1 MAENIETKVL
11 SVDVG
16 GAITNIKEYK
26 KHIEE
31 LKGTLLGLEKGTEEY
46 NKVQV
51 QLREEQDKLKEALK
65 DAGGLK
71 EYKEYIE
78 NLKGDLL
85 NVTKGTDEWIK
96 KSTELTEAQNVLND
110 LLKDSGGLKEYKQYV
125 DNLKG
130 SLLNLDK
137 TSEEYKQKSIELTE
151 AQEHLNEV
159 MAIGKNNG
167 EFLEGSYNYLSKQM
181 SDLKKEW
188 KATGDEAERA
198 RLGEQ
203 INSINNQLK
212 DMDASVGVFSRN
224 VGNYSQAYEEAFK
237 TVIGSLDDVDG
248 LLGEVAGNVNSL
260 FPLIKQTTAAA
271 TAGLKGIK
279 KAIATTGIGLLIVA
293 VGELAAHFD
302 DVRRAVGVTDDKF
315 QEFKSTVTGVLK
327 TIVAGVAGVGNSIL
341 QFLITPIKT
350 FVEVVKGAGTLIK
363 DVFTGKFKKIKEDAV
378 SAGNAVTNAL
388 NNGIQFKANF
398 NKGKEFADNL
408 IQNIQDEV
416 KAKQK
421 SDSGK
426 VEVDINPILN
436 RLEEFGLGDI
446 DMLKLQADRRKEALT
461 KQYQEEKALLE
472 KNHIDTSTLTAE
484 YTQNMLKA
492 DDEYNAAVLQKMQD
506 ADAEQINQLLA
517 TSLEEEEI
525 LQGLFDDETMM
536 QEARNIIAAALDEKR
551 KEQEKKDLEE
561 RKKNIESFVSS
572 TSDIIGMVADAWE
585 SSIKS
590 QVESGKISEEEGKK
604 QFERVKALETAVAI
618 INTLAAGIEA
628 FKGITK
634 ASGGWALAAAIAQ
647 MVATVGVGMAQV
659 AKIQSTQ
666 LGTKSTQVTSVTTPN
681 LGSIV
686 NEYQPQ
692 YVSNITNNT
701 ELDNLANAL
710 QKNPIKAYVVE
721 SDITNA
727 QGLTRQREDE
737 TSW

>member
-31 LKGTLLGLEKGTEEY
+31 LKGTLLGLEKGTEQY

-85 NVTKGTDEWIK
+85 NVSKGTDEWIK
-96 KSTELTEAQNVLND
+96 KSTELTEAQNTLND
-110 LLKDSGGLKEYKQYV
+110 ILKDSGGLKEYKQYV

-188 KATGDEAERA
+188 KATGDVAERA

-224 VGNYSQAYEEAFK
+224 VGNYSAAYEEAFK

-302 DVRRAVGVTDDKF
+302 DVRRAVGITDDKF
-315 QEFKSTVTGVLK
+315 QELKSTVTGVLK
-327 TIVAGVAGVGNSIL
+327 TIVAGAVGVGNSVF
-341 QFLITPIKT
+341 QFLITPFKT
-350 FVEVVKGAGTLIK
+350 FIEVVEGAGTLLK
-363 DVFTGKFKKIKEDAV
+363 DIFTGRFKKIKEDAV
-378 SAGNAVTNAL
+378 DAVNAVKTAL
-388 NNGIQFKANF
+388 NNGIEFKANF

-408 IQNIQDEV
+408 IQDIQENLN
-416 KAKQK
+416 K
-421 SDSGK
+421 SDK
-426 VEVDINPILN
+426 NPVTVTVQLKLKEVDTSNLN
-436 RLEEFGLGDI
+436 SNGEDVN
-446 DMLKLQADRRKEALT
+446 LKLRQKEEEQALKDQERINKEYLDIEKDLYSELNANID
-461 KQYQEEKALLE
+461 QYNKDYFKKFTEQQEE
-472 KNHIDTSTLTAE
+472 
-484 YTQNMLKA
+484 
-492 DDEYNAAVLQKMQD
+492 
-506 ADAEQINQLLA
+506 
-517 TSLEEEEI
+517 
-525 LQGLFDDETMM
+525 
-536 QEARNIIAAALDEKR
+536 EARV
-551 KEQEKKDLEE
+551 LEE
-561 RKKNIESFVSS
+561 RKNNIKSFVSS

-590 QVESGKISEEEGKK
+590 QAEAGKISEEEGKK
-604 QFERVKALETAVAI
+604 QFEQVKALETAVAI

-628 FKGITK
+628 FKGTIGKT
-634 ASGGWALAAAIAQ
+634 GWGLAAAIAQ
-647 MVATVGVGMAQV
+647 MVATIGVGMAQV

-666 LGTKSTQVTSVTTPN
+666 LGTKATQVTSVTTPN

-692 YVSNITNNT
+692 YVSNITNTT

-710 QKNPIKAYVVE
+710 QKNPIKAFVVE
-721 SDITNA
+721 SDISNA

>member
-26 KHIEE
+26 QHIDS
-31 LKGTLLGLEKGTEEY
+31 LKGTLLGLEKGTEQY
-46 NKVQV
+46 NAV
-51 QLREEQDKLKEALK
+51 A
-65 DAGGLK
+65 
-71 EYKEYIE
+71 
-78 NLKGDLL
+78 
-85 NVTKGTDEWIK
+85 
-96 KSTELTEAQNVLND
+96 TELV
-110 LLKDSGGLKEYKQYV
+110 KEQ
-125 DNLKG
+125 
-130 SLLNLDK
+130 
-137 TSEEYKQKSIELTE
+137 QKLTE
-151 AQEHLNEV
+151 V
-159 MAIGKNNG
+159 MDVAKGKG
-167 EFLEGSYNYLSKQM
+167 EAVEGSYDNLSKTM
-181 SDLKKEW
+181 SELKKQF

-198 RLGEQ
+198 NLALK
-203 INSINNQLK
+203 INDINDQLK
-212 DMDASVGVFSRN
+212 EMDASVGVFSRN

-237 TVIGSLDDVDG
+237 TVIGSLDNVDG

-271 TAGLKGIK
+271 TAGLNGIK

-327 TIVAGVAGVGNSIL
+327 TIVAGFVGVGNSIL

-350 FVEVVKGAGTLIK
+350 FIEVVKGAGTLIK
-363 DVFTGKFKKIKEDAV
+363 DVFTGNFKKIKEDAV

-398 NKGKEFADNL
+398 NKGKEFADSL
-408 IQNIQDEV
+408 IQDIQDNLN
-416 KAKQK
+416 K
-421 SDSGK
+421 SDK
-426 VEVDINPILN
+426 NPVTVNVQQKLKEVDTSNLN
-436 RLEEFGLGDI
+436 SDEEDVN
-446 DMLKLQADRRKEALT
+446 LKLR
-461 KQYQEEKALLE
+461 QEEEKQALKDQE
-472 KNHIDTSTLTAE
+472 KINKEYIDIEKELYSELNANLD
-484 YTQNMLKA
+484 Q
-492 DDEYNAAVLQKMQD
+492 YNKD
-506 ADAEQINQLLA
+506 YIKKFTEQQ
-517 TSLEEEEI
+517 EEE
-525 LQGLFDDETMM
+525 
-536 QEARNIIAAALDEKR
+536 ARV
-551 KEQEKKDLEE
+551 LEE
-561 RKKNIESFVSS
+561 RRNNIKSFVSS

-590 QVESGKISEEEGKK
+590 QIETGKISEEEGKK
-604 QFERVKALETAVAI
+604 QFEQVKALETAVAI
-618 INTLAAGIEA
+618 INTIAAGIEA

-634 ASGGWALAAAIAQ
+634 ATGGWALAAAIAQ
-647 MVATVGVGMAQV
+647 MVATIGVGMAQV

-692 YVSNITNNT
+692 YVSNITNST

-721 SDITNA
+721 SDISNA
-727 QGLTRQREDE
+727 QGLTKQREDE

>member
-31 LKGTLLGLEKGTEEY
+31 LKGTLLGLQKGTDEY

-85 NVTKGTDEWIK
+85 NVSKGTDEWIK
-96 KSTELTEAQNVLND
+96 KSAELTEAQNTLND
-110 LLKDSGGLKEYKQYV
+110 ILRDSGGLKEYKQYV

-167 EFLEGSYNYLSKQM
+167 ELLEGSYNYLSKQM

-237 TVIGSLDDVDG
+237 AVIGGLDDVDG

-302 DVRRAVGVTDDKF
+302 DVRRAVGVTDEKF

-327 TIVAGVAGVGNSIL
+327 TIVAGVVGVGNSIL

-350 FVEVVKGAGTLIK
+350 FIEVVKGAGTLIK
-363 DVFTGKFKKIKEDAV
+363 DVFTGNFKKIKEDAV
-378 SAGNAVTNAL
+378 SAGNAVTDAL
-388 NNGIQFKANF
+388 NNGIKLKANF

-408 IQNIQDEV
+408 IQDIQDNLN
-416 KAKQK
+416 K
-421 SDSGK
+421 SDK
-426 VEVDINPILN
+426 NTVTVTVQ
-436 RLEEFGLGDI
+436 
-446 DMLKLQADRRKEALT
+446 LKLKAVDTSNLNSDEEDVNLKLR
-461 KQYQEEKALLE
+461 QEEEKQALKDQE
-472 KNHIDTSTLTAE
+472 KINKE
-484 YTQNMLKA
+484 YLDIEEDLYSELNANLDQ
-492 DDEYNAAVLQKMQD
+492 YNKD
-506 ADAEQINQLLA
+506 YFKKFTEQQ
-517 TSLEEEEI
+517 EEE
-525 LQGLFDDETMM
+525 
-536 QEARNIIAAALDEKR
+536 ARV
-551 KEQEKKDLEE
+551 LEE
-561 RKKNIESFVSS
+561 RKNNIKSFVSS

-590 QVESGKISEEEGKK
+590 QIETGKISEEEGKK
-604 QFERVKALETAVAI
+604 QFEQVKALETAVAI
-618 INTLAAGIEA
+618 INTLAAGVEA

-634 ASGGWALAAAIAQ
+634 ATSGWGLAAAIAQ
-647 MVATVGVGMAQV
+647 MVATVTVGMAQV

-721 SDITNA
+721 SDISNA

>member
-31 LKGTLLGLEKGTEEY
+31 LKGTLLGLQKGTDEY

-85 NVTKGTDEWIK
+85 NVSQGTDEWIK

-110 LLKDSGGLKEYKQYV
+110 ILRDSGGLKEYKQYV

-167 EFLEGSYNYLSKQM
+167 EFLEGSYDYLSKQM
-181 SDLKKEW
+181 SELKKEW
-188 KATGDEAERA
+188 KATGDAAERA

-237 TVIGSLDDVDG
+237 TVIGSLGDVDG

-260 FPLIKQTTAAA
+260 FPLIKETTAAA

-327 TIVAGVAGVGNSIL
+327 TIVAGTVGVGNSIL

-350 FVEVVKGAGTLIK
+350 FIEVVKGAGTLIK
-363 DVFTGKFKKIKEDAV
+363 DVFTGNFKKIKEDAV

-388 NNGIQFKANF
+388 NSGIEFKANF

-408 IQNIQDEV
+408 IQNIQDNLN
-416 KAKQK
+416 K
-421 SDSGK
+421 SDK
-426 VEVDINPILN
+426 NPVTVTVQPKLKEVDTSNLN
-436 RLEEFGLGDI
+436 SGEEDVN
-446 DMLKLQADRRKEALT
+446 LKLRQ
-461 KQYQEEKALLE
+461 
-472 KNHIDTSTLTAE
+472 
-484 YTQNMLKA
+484 
-492 DDEYNAAVLQKMQD
+492 
-506 ADAEQINQLLA
+506 
-517 TSLEEEEI
+517 EEEEQALKDQERI
-525 LQGLFDDETMM
+525 NKEYLDIEKDLYSELNSNLDQYNKDYFEKFKE
-536 QEARNIIAAALDEKR
+536 QQEEEARV
-551 KEQEKKDLEE
+551 LEE
-561 RKKNIESFVSS
+561 RRNNIKSFVSS

-618 INTLAAGIEA
+618 INTLAAGVEA

-647 MVATVGVGMAQV
+647 MVATIGVGMAQV

-721 SDITNA
+721 SDISNA

>member
-31 LKGTLLGLEKGTEEY
+31 LKGTLLGLQKGTDEY

-51 QLREEQDKLKEALK
+51 QLREEQDKLKEVLK

-85 NVTKGTDEWIK
+85 NVSKGTDEWIK

-110 LLKDSGGLKEYKQYV
+110 ILKDSGGLKEYKQYV

-167 EFLEGSYNYLSKQM
+167 ESLEGSYSYLSKQM

-188 KATGDEAERA
+188 KATGDVAERA

-302 DVRRAVGVTDDKF
+302 DVRRAVGITDDKF

-327 TIVAGVAGVGNSIL
+327 TIVAGFVGVGNSIL

-350 FVEVVKGAGTLIK
+350 FIEVVKGAGTLIK
-363 DVFTGKFKKIKEDAV
+363 DVFTGNFKKIKEDAV
-378 SAGNAVTNAL
+378 SAGKAVTNAL
-388 NNGIQFKANF
+388 NDGIKFKANF

-408 IQNIQDEV
+408 IQNIQDNLN
-416 KAKQK
+416 K
-421 SDSGK
+421 SDK
-426 VEVDINPILN
+426 NPVTVTVQPKLKEVDTSNLN
-436 RLEEFGLGDI
+436 SNEEDVN
-446 DMLKLQADRRKEALT
+446 LKLR
-461 KQYQEEKALLE
+461 
-472 KNHIDTSTLTAE
+472 
-484 YTQNMLKA
+484 
-492 DDEYNAAVLQKMQD
+492 QK
-506 ADAEQINQLLA
+506 
-517 TSLEEEEI
+517 EEEQALKDQERI
-525 LQGLFDDETMM
+525 NKEYLDIEKDFYSELNANIDQYNKDYFKKFKE
-536 QEARNIIAAALDEKR
+536 QKEEEARV
-551 KEQEKKDLEE
+551 LEE
-561 RKKNIESFVSS
+561 RRNNIKSFVSS

-590 QVESGKISEEEGKK
+590 QIETGKISEEEGKK
-604 QFERVKALETAVAI
+604 QFEQVKALETAVAI
-618 INTLAAGIEA
+618 INTLAAGVEA

-634 ASGGWALAAAIAQ
+634 ASGGWGLAAAIAQ
-647 MVATVGVGMAQV
+647 MAATIGVGMAQV

-681 LGSIV
+681 LGSII

-721 SDITNA
+721 SDISNA

>member
-26 KHIEE
+26 QHIDS
-31 LKGTLLGLEKGTEEY
+31 LKGTLLGLEKGTEQY
-46 NKVQV
+46 NAV
-51 QLREEQDKLKEALK
+51 A
-65 DAGGLK
+65 
-71 EYKEYIE
+71 
-78 NLKGDLL
+78 
-85 NVTKGTDEWIK
+85 
-96 KSTELTEAQNVLND
+96 TELV
-110 LLKDSGGLKEYKQYV
+110 KEQ
-125 DNLKG
+125 
-130 SLLNLDK
+130 
-137 TSEEYKQKSIELTE
+137 QKLTE
-151 AQEHLNEV
+151 V
-159 MAIGKNNG
+159 MDVAKGKG
-167 EFLEGSYNYLSKQM
+167 EAVEGSYDNLSKTM
-181 SDLKKEW
+181 SELKKQF

-198 RLGEQ
+198 NLALK
-203 INSINNQLK
+203 INDINDQLK
-212 DMDASVGVFSRN
+212 EMDASVGVFSRN

-237 TVIGSLDDVDG
+237 TVIGSLDNVDG

-271 TAGLKGIK
+271 TAGLNGIK

-302 DVRRAVGVTDDKF
+302 DVRRAVGVTDEKF
-315 QEFKSTVTGVLK
+315 QEFKSTVVGVLK
-327 TIVAGVAGVGNSIL
+327 TIVAGVVGVGNSIL

-350 FVEVVKGAGTLIK
+350 FIEVVKGAGTLIK
-363 DVFTGKFKKIKEDAV
+363 DVFTGNFKKIKEDAV
-378 SAGNAVTNAL
+378 SAGKAVTDAL
-388 NNGIQFKANF
+388 NSSIKFKANF

-408 IQNIQDEV
+408 IQNIQDNLN
-416 KAKQK
+416 K
-421 SDSGK
+421 SDK
-426 VEVDINPILN
+426 NPVTVTVQPKLKEVDTSNLN
-436 RLEEFGLGDI
+436 SDEEDVN
-446 DMLKLQADRRKEALT
+446 LKLR
-461 KQYQEEKALLE
+461 QEEEKQALKDQERINKEYLDIE
-472 KNHIDTSTLTAE
+472 KDLYSEL
-484 YTQNMLKA
+484 
-492 DDEYNAAVLQKMQD
+492 NANLDQFNKD
-506 ADAEQINQLLA
+506 YFKKFTEQQ
-517 TSLEEEEI
+517 EEE
-525 LQGLFDDETMM
+525 
-536 QEARNIIAAALDEKR
+536 ARV
-551 KEQEKKDLEE
+551 LEE
-561 RKKNIESFVSS
+561 RRNNIKSFVSS

-590 QVESGKISEEEGKK
+590 QIEAGKISEEEGKK

-618 INTLAAGIEA
+618 INTLAAGVEA

-647 MVATVGVGMAQV
+647 MVATIGVGMAQV

-692 YVSNITNNT
+692 YVSNITNTT

-710 QKNPIKAYVVE
+710 QKNPIKAFVVE

-727 QGLTRQREDE
+727 QGLTRQREEE

>member
-110 LLKDSGGLKEYKQYV
+110 ILKDSGGLKEYKQYV

-188 KATGDEAERA
+188 KATGDAAERA

-224 VGNYSQAYEEAFK
+224 VGNYSAAYEEAFK

-315 QEFKSTVTGVLK
+315 QEFKSTVTGVFK
-327 TIVAGVAGVGNSIL
+327 TIVAGAVGVGNSVF
-341 QFLITPIKT
+341 QFLITPFKT
-350 FVEVVKGAGTLIK
+350 FIEVVEGAGTLLK
-363 DVFTGKFKKIKEDAV
+363 DIFTGRFKKIKEDAV
-378 SAGNAVTNAL
+378 DAVNAVKTAL
-388 NNGIQFKANF
+388 NNGLDFKANF

-408 IQNIQDEV
+408 IQNIQDNLN
-416 KAKQK
+416 K
-421 SDSGK
+421 SDK
-426 VEVDINPILN
+426 NPVTVTVQPKLKEADVSNLN
-436 RLEEFGLGDI
+436 SNEEDVN
-446 DMLKLQADRRKEALT
+446 LKLRQKEEEQALKDQERINKEYLDIEKDLYSELNANLD
-461 KQYQEEKALLE
+461 QYNKDYFKKFTEQQEE
-472 KNHIDTSTLTAE
+472 
-484 YTQNMLKA
+484 
-492 DDEYNAAVLQKMQD
+492 
-506 ADAEQINQLLA
+506 
-517 TSLEEEEI
+517 
-525 LQGLFDDETMM
+525 
-536 QEARNIIAAALDEKR
+536 EARV
-551 KEQEKKDLEE
+551 LEE
-561 RKKNIESFVSS
+561 RKNNIQSFVSS

-618 INTLAAGIEA
+618 INTLAAGVEA

-634 ASGGWALAAAIAQ
+634 ATGGWGLAAAIAQ
-647 MVATVGVGMAQV
+647 MVAVIGTGMAQV
-659 AKIQSTQ
+659 AKIQSTT
-666 LGTKSTQVTSVTTPN
+666 LGTTSTQVTSVSTPN

-710 QKNPIKAYVVE
+710 QKNPIKAFVVE
-721 SDITNA
+721 SDISNA

>member
-31 LKGTLLGLEKGTEEY
+31 LKGTLLGLQKGTDEY

-51 QLREEQDKLKEALK
+51 RLREEQDKLKEALK

-85 NVTKGTDEWIK
+85 NISKGTDEWIK
-96 KSTELTEAQNVLND
+96 KSTELTEAQNTLND
-110 LLKDSGGLKEYKQYV
+110 FLRDSGGFKEYKQYV

-137 TSEEYKQKSIELTE
+137 TSEEYKQKSIELAE

-188 KATGDEAERA
+188 KATGDAAERA

-327 TIVAGVAGVGNSIL
+327 TIVAGVVGVGNSIL

-350 FVEVVKGAGTLIK
+350 FIEVVKGAGTLIK
-363 DVFTGKFKKIKEDAV
+363 DVFTGNFKKIKEDAV

-388 NNGIQFKANF
+388 NSGIKFKANF

-408 IQNIQDEV
+408 IQDIQDNLN
-416 KAKQK
+416 K
-421 SDSGK
+421 SDK
-426 VEVDINPILN
+426 NPVTVTVQPKLKEVDTSNLNSGEDIN
-436 RLEEFGLGDI
+436 
-446 DMLKLQADRRKEALT
+446 LKLR
-461 KQYQEEKALLE
+461 QEEEKQALKDQE
-472 KNHIDTSTLTAE
+472 KINKEYIDIEKDLYSELNSNLD
-484 YTQNMLKA
+484 Q
-492 DDEYNAAVLQKMQD
+492 YNKD
-506 ADAEQINQLLA
+506 YFEKFKEQQ
-517 TSLEEEEI
+517 EEE
-525 LQGLFDDETMM
+525 
-536 QEARNIIAAALDEKR
+536 ARV
-551 KEQEKKDLEE
+551 LEE
-561 RKKNIESFVSS
+561 RRNNIKSFVSS

-590 QVESGKISEEEGKK
+590 QIETGKISEEEGKK
-604 QFERVKALETAVAI
+604 QFEQVKALETAVAI
-618 INTLAAGIEA
+618 INTLAAGVEA

-647 MVATVGVGMAQV
+647 MVATIGVGMAQV

-681 LGSIV
+681 LGSII

>member
-85 NVTKGTDEWIK
+85 NVSKGTDEWLK
-96 KSTELTEAQNVLND
+96 KSTELTEAQNELNNI
-110 LLKDSGGLKEYKQYV
+110 LRDSGGLKEYKQYV

-167 EFLEGSYNYLSKQM
+167 ELLEGSYNYLSKQM

-237 TVIGSLDDVDG
+237 AVIGGLDDVDG

-302 DVRRAVGVTDDKF
+302 DVRRAVGVTDEKF

-327 TIVAGVAGVGNSIL
+327 TIVAGVVGVGNSIL

-350 FVEVVKGAGTLIK
+350 FIEVVKGAGTLIK
-363 DVFTGKFKKIKEDAV
+363 DVFTGNFKKIKEDAV
-378 SAGNAVTNAL
+378 IAGNAVTDAL
-388 NNGIQFKANF
+388 NNGIKLKANF

-408 IQNIQDEV
+408 IQNIQDNLN
-416 KAKQK
+416 K
-421 SDSGK
+421 SDK
-426 VEVDINPILN
+426 NPVTVTVQPKLKEVDTSNLN
-436 RLEEFGLGDI
+436 SNEEDVN
-446 DMLKLQADRRKEALT
+446 LKLR
-461 KQYQEEKALLE
+461 QEEEKQALKDQE
-472 KNHIDTSTLTAE
+472 KINKE
-484 YTQNMLKA
+484 YLDIEKDFYSELNANLDQ
-492 DDEYNAAVLQKMQD
+492 YNKD
-506 ADAEQINQLLA
+506 YFKKFTEQQ
-517 TSLEEEEI
+517 EEE
-525 LQGLFDDETMM
+525 
-536 QEARNIIAAALDEKR
+536 ARV
-551 KEQEKKDLEE
+551 LEE
-561 RKKNIESFVSS
+561 RKNNIKSFVSS

-590 QVESGKISEEEGKK
+590 QIETGKISEEEGKK
-604 QFERVKALETAVAI
+604 QFEQVKALETAVAI
-618 INTLAAGIEA
+618 INTLAAGVEA

-634 ASGGWALAAAIAQ
+634 ATSGWGLAAAIAQ
-647 MVATVGVGMAQV
+647 MVATVTVGMAQV

-666 LGTKSTQVTSVTTPN
+666 LGTKATQVTPVTTPN

-721 SDITNA
+721 SDISNA

>member
-31 LKGTLLGLEKGTEEY
+31 LKGTLLGLEKGTEQY

-85 NVTKGTDEWIK
+85 NVSKGTDEWIK
-96 KSTELTEAQNVLND
+96 KSTELTEAQNTLND
-110 LLKDSGGLKEYKQYV
+110 ILRDSGGLKEYKQYV

-188 KATGDEAERA
+188 KATGDAAERA

-224 VGNYSQAYEEAFK
+224 VGNYSAAYEEAFK

-302 DVRRAVGVTDDKF
+302 DVRRAVGVTDEKF
-315 QEFKSTVTGVLK
+315 QELKSTVTGVFK
-327 TIVAGVAGVGNSIL
+327 TIVAGAVGVGNSVF
-341 QFLITPIKT
+341 QFLITPFKT
-350 FVEVVKGAGTLIK
+350 FIEVVEGAGTLLK
-363 DVFTGKFKKIKEDAV
+363 DIFTGRFKKIKEDAV
-378 SAGNAVTNAL
+378 DAVNAVKTAL
-388 NNGIQFKANF
+388 NNGLDFKANF

-408 IQNIQDEV
+408 IQNIQDNLN
-416 KAKQK
+416 K
-421 SDSGK
+421 SDK
-426 VEVDINPILN
+426 NPVTVTVQPKLKEVDTSNLN
-436 RLEEFGLGDI
+436 SDEEDVN
-446 DMLKLQADRRKEALT
+446 LKLRQKEEEQALKDQERINKEYLDIEKDLYSELNANLD
-461 KQYQEEKALLE
+461 QYNKDYFKKFEEQQEE
-472 KNHIDTSTLTAE
+472 
-484 YTQNMLKA
+484 
-492 DDEYNAAVLQKMQD
+492 
-506 ADAEQINQLLA
+506 
-517 TSLEEEEI
+517 
-525 LQGLFDDETMM
+525 
-536 QEARNIIAAALDEKR
+536 EARV
-551 KEQEKKDLEE
+551 LEE
-561 RKKNIESFVSS
+561 RKNNIQSFVSS

-590 QVESGKISEEEGKK
+590 QIETGKISEEEGKK

-634 ASGGWALAAAIAQ
+634 ATSGWGMAAAIAQ

-721 SDITNA
+721 SDISNA

>member
-26 KHIEE
+26 QHIDS
-31 LKGTLLGLEKGTEEY
+31 LKGTLLGLEKGTEQY
-46 NKVQV
+46 NAV
-51 QLREEQDKLKEALK
+51 A
-65 DAGGLK
+65 
-71 EYKEYIE
+71 
-78 NLKGDLL
+78 
-85 NVTKGTDEWIK
+85 
-96 KSTELTEAQNVLND
+96 TELV
-110 LLKDSGGLKEYKQYV
+110 KEQ
-125 DNLKG
+125 
-130 SLLNLDK
+130 
-137 TSEEYKQKSIELTE
+137 QKLTE
-151 AQEHLNEV
+151 V
-159 MAIGKNNG
+159 MDVAKGKG
-167 EFLEGSYNYLSKQM
+167 EAVEGSYDNLSKTM
-181 SDLKKEW
+181 SELKKQF

-198 RLGEQ
+198 NLALK
-203 INSINNQLK
+203 INDINNQLK

-302 DVRRAVGVTDDKF
+302 DVRRAVGVTDEKF

-327 TIVAGVAGVGNSIL
+327 TIVAGVVGVGNSIL

-350 FVEVVKGAGTLIK
+350 FIEVVKGAGTLIK
-363 DVFTGKFKKIKEDAV
+363 DVFTGNFKKIKEDAV

-388 NNGIQFKANF
+388 NSGIQFKANF

-408 IQNIQDEV
+408 IQSIQDNLN
-416 KAKQK
+416 K
-421 SDSGK
+421 SDK
-426 VEVDINPILN
+426 NPVTVTVQPKLKEVDTSNLNSNDEDIN
-436 RLEEFGLGDI
+436 
-446 DMLKLQADRRKEALT
+446 LKLR
-461 KQYQEEKALLE
+461 QEEEKQALKDQE
-472 KNHIDTSTLTAE
+472 KINKE
-484 YTQNMLKA
+484 YLDIEKGLYSELNANLDQ
-492 DDEYNAAVLQKMQD
+492 YNKD
-506 ADAEQINQLLA
+506 YFKKFEEQQ
-517 TSLEEEEI
+517 EEE
-525 LQGLFDDETMM
+525 
-536 QEARNIIAAALDEKR
+536 ARV
-551 KEQEKKDLEE
+551 LEE
-561 RKKNIESFVSS
+561 RKNNIKSFVSS

-590 QVESGKISEEEGKK
+590 QIETGKISEEEGKK
-604 QFERVKALETAVAI
+604 QFEQVKALETAVAI
-618 INTLAAGIEA
+618 INTIAAGIEA

-647 MVATVGVGMAQV
+647 MVATIGVGMAQV

-666 LGTKSTQVTSVTTPN
+666 LGTKATQVTSVTTPN

-710 QKNPIKAYVVE
+710 QKNPIKAFVVE
-721 SDITNA
+721 SDISNA

>member
-31 LKGTLLGLEKGTEEY
+31 LKGTLLGLQKGTDEY

-85 NVTKGTDEWIK
+85 NVSKGTDEWIK
-96 KSTELTEAQNVLND
+96 KSTELTEAQNTLND
-110 LLKDSGGLKEYKQYV
+110 ILKDSGGLKEYKQYV

-224 VGNYSQAYEEAFK
+224 VGNYSAAYEEAFK

-315 QEFKSTVTGVLK
+315 QELKSTVTGVLK
-327 TIVAGVAGVGNSIL
+327 TIVAGAVGVGNSVF
-341 QFLITPIKT
+341 QFLITPFKT
-350 FVEVVKGAGTLIK
+350 FIEVVEGAGTLLK
-363 DVFTGKFKKIKEDAV
+363 DIFTGRFKKIKEDAV
-378 SAGNAVTNAL
+378 DAVNAVKTAL
-388 NNGIQFKANF
+388 NNGLDFKANF

-408 IQNIQDEV
+408 IQNIQDNV
-416 KAKQK
+416 NK
-421 SDSGK
+421 SDK
-426 VEVDINPILN
+426 NPVTVTVQPKLKEVDVSNLN
-436 RLEEFGLGDI
+436 SNDEDVN
-446 DMLKLQADRRKEALT
+446 LKLRQKEEEQALKDQERINKEYIDIEKDLYSELNANFD
-461 KQYQEEKALLE
+461 QYNKDYFKKFTEQQEE
-472 KNHIDTSTLTAE
+472 
-484 YTQNMLKA
+484 
-492 DDEYNAAVLQKMQD
+492 
-506 ADAEQINQLLA
+506 
-517 TSLEEEEI
+517 
-525 LQGLFDDETMM
+525 
-536 QEARNIIAAALDEKR
+536 EARV
-551 KEQEKKDLEE
+551 LEE
-561 RKKNIESFVSS
+561 RRNNIKSFVSS

-590 QVESGKISEEEGKK
+590 QIETGKISEEEGKK

-628 FKGITK
+628 FKGVTK

-666 LGTKSTQVTSVTTPN
+666 LGTKATQVTSVTTPN

-721 SDITNA
+721 SDISNA

>member
-31 LKGTLLGLEKGTEEY
+31 LKGTLLGLQKGTDEY

-51 QLREEQDKLKEALK
+51 RLREEQDKLKEALK

-85 NVTKGTDEWIK
+85 NISKGTDEWIK
-96 KSTELTEAQNVLND
+96 KSTELTEAQNTLND
-110 LLKDSGGLKEYKQYV
+110 FLRDSGGFKEYKQYV

-137 TSEEYKQKSIELTE
+137 TSEEYKQKSIELAE

-188 KATGDEAERA
+188 KATGDAAERA

-327 TIVAGVAGVGNSIL
+327 TIVAGVVGVGNSIL

-350 FVEVVKGAGTLIK
+350 FIEVVKGAGTLIK
-363 DVFTGKFKKIKEDAV
+363 DVFTGNFKKIKEDAV

-388 NNGIQFKANF
+388 NSGIKFKANF

-408 IQNIQDEV
+408 IQDIQDNLN
-416 KAKQK
+416 K
-421 SDSGK
+421 SDK
-426 VEVDINPILN
+426 NPVTVTVQPKLKEVDTSNLNSGEDIN
-436 RLEEFGLGDI
+436 
-446 DMLKLQADRRKEALT
+446 LKLR
-461 KQYQEEKALLE
+461 QEEEKQALKDQE
-472 KNHIDTSTLTAE
+472 KINKEYIDIEKDLYSELNSNLD
-484 YTQNMLKA
+484 Q
-492 DDEYNAAVLQKMQD
+492 YNKD
-506 ADAEQINQLLA
+506 YFEKFKEQQ
-517 TSLEEEEI
+517 EEE
-525 LQGLFDDETMM
+525 
-536 QEARNIIAAALDEKR
+536 ARV
-551 KEQEKKDLEE
+551 LEE
-561 RKKNIESFVSS
+561 RRNNIKSFVSS

-590 QVESGKISEEEGKK
+590 QIETGKISEEEGKK
-604 QFERVKALETAVAI
+604 QFEQVKALETAVAI
-618 INTLAAGIEA
+618 INTLAAGVEA

-647 MVATVGVGMAQV
+647 MVATIGVGMAQV

>member
-26 KHIEE
+26 QHIDS
-31 LKGTLLGLEKGTEEY
+31 LKGTLLGLEKGTEQY
-46 NKVQV
+46 NAV
-51 QLREEQDKLKEALK
+51 A
-65 DAGGLK
+65 
-71 EYKEYIE
+71 
-78 NLKGDLL
+78 
-85 NVTKGTDEWIK
+85 
-96 KSTELTEAQNVLND
+96 TELV
-110 LLKDSGGLKEYKQYV
+110 KEQ
-125 DNLKG
+125 
-130 SLLNLDK
+130 
-137 TSEEYKQKSIELTE
+137 QKLTE
-151 AQEHLNEV
+151 V
-159 MAIGKNNG
+159 MDVAKGKG
-167 EFLEGSYNYLSKQM
+167 EAVEGSYDNLSKTM
-181 SDLKKEW
+181 SELKKQF

-198 RLGEQ
+198 NLALK
-203 INSINNQLK
+203 INDINNQLK

-237 TVIGSLDDVDG
+237 TVIGSLDNVDG

-327 TIVAGVAGVGNSIL
+327 TIVAGVVGVGNSIL

-350 FVEVVKGAGTLIK
+350 FIEVVKGAGTLIK
-363 DVFTGKFKKIKEDAV
+363 DVFTGNFKKIKEDAV

-388 NNGIQFKANF
+388 NSGIKFKANF

-408 IQNIQDEV
+408 IQDIQENLN
-416 KAKQK
+416 K
-421 SDSGK
+421 SDK
-426 VEVDINPILN
+426 NPVTVTVQPKLKEVDTSNLNSGEDIN
-436 RLEEFGLGDI
+436 
-446 DMLKLQADRRKEALT
+446 LKLR
-461 KQYQEEKALLE
+461 QEEEKQALKDQE
-472 KNHIDTSTLTAE
+472 KLNKEYIDIEKDLYSELNSNLD
-484 YTQNMLKA
+484 Q
-492 DDEYNAAVLQKMQD
+492 YNKD
-506 ADAEQINQLLA
+506 YFEKFKEQQ
-517 TSLEEEEI
+517 EEE
-525 LQGLFDDETMM
+525 
-536 QEARNIIAAALDEKR
+536 ARV
-551 KEQEKKDLEE
+551 LEE
-561 RKKNIESFVSS
+561 RRNNIKSFVSS

-590 QVESGKISEEEGKK
+590 QIETGKISEEEGKK
-604 QFERVKALETAVAI
+604 QFEQVKALETAVAI
-618 INTLAAGIEA
+618 INTLAAGVEA

-647 MVATVGVGMAQV
+647 MVATIGVGMAQV

>member
-26 KHIEE
+26 QHIDS
-31 LKGTLLGLEKGTEEY
+31 LKGTLLGLEKGTEQY
-46 NKVQV
+46 NAV
-51 QLREEQDKLKEALK
+51 A
-65 DAGGLK
+65 
-71 EYKEYIE
+71 
-78 NLKGDLL
+78 
-85 NVTKGTDEWIK
+85 
-96 KSTELTEAQNVLND
+96 TELV
-110 LLKDSGGLKEYKQYV
+110 KEQ
-125 DNLKG
+125 
-130 SLLNLDK
+130 
-137 TSEEYKQKSIELTE
+137 QKLTE
-151 AQEHLNEV
+151 V
-159 MAIGKNNG
+159 MDVAKGKG
-167 EFLEGSYNYLSKQM
+167 EAVEGSYDNLSKTM
-181 SDLKKEW
+181 SELKKQF
-188 KATGDEAERA
+188 KATGDEAERTNLA
-198 RLGEQ
+198 LK
-203 INSINNQLK
+203 INDINNQLK

-350 FVEVVKGAGTLIK
+350 FIEVVKGAGTLIK
-363 DVFTGKFKKIKEDAV
+363 DVFTGNFKKIKEDAV
-378 SAGNAVTNAL
+378 SAGNAVNTAL
-388 NNGIQFKANF
+388 NSGIQFKANF

-492 DDEYNAAVLQKMQD
+492 DDEYNAAILQKMID
-506 ADAEQINQLLA
+506 ADTEQINQLLA

-536 QEARNIIAAALDEKR
+536 QEARNTIAAALDEKR

-561 RKKNIESFVSS
+561 RKKNIESFANS
-572 TSDIIGMVADAWE
+572 TSTVIGLVADAWE

-590 QVESGKISEEEGKK
+590 QVESGKISKEEGER
-604 QFERVKALETAVAI
+604 QFEFIKAMQTSVAI
-618 INTLAAGIEA
+618 INTISAGIKAYE
-628 FKGITK
+628 GIVSST
-634 ASGGWALAAAIAQ
+634 GGWGLAAAIAQ
-647 MVATVGVGMAQV
+647 MVAVIGTGMAQV
-659 AKIQSTQ
+659 AKIQSTT
-666 LGTKSTQVTSVTTPN
+666 LGTTSTQVTSVSTPN

-710 QKNPIKAYVVE
+710 QKNPIKAFVVE

>member
-26 KHIEE
+26 QHIEE
-31 LKGTLLGLEKGTEEY
+31 LKGTLLGLEKGTEQY
-46 NKVQV
+46 NAV
-51 QLREEQDKLKEALK
+51 A
-65 DAGGLK
+65 
-71 EYKEYIE
+71 
-78 NLKGDLL
+78 
-85 NVTKGTDEWIK
+85 
-96 KSTELTEAQNVLND
+96 TELV
-110 LLKDSGGLKEYKQYV
+110 KEQ
-125 DNLKG
+125 
-130 SLLNLDK
+130 
-137 TSEEYKQKSIELTE
+137 QK
-151 AQEHLNEV
+151 LNEV
-159 MAIGKNNG
+159 MDVAKGKG
-167 EFLEGSYNYLSKQM
+167 EAVEGSYDNLSKTM
-181 SDLKKEW
+181 SELKKQF

-198 RLGEQ
+198 NLALK
-203 INSINNQLK
+203 INDINDQLK

-237 TVIGSLDDVDG
+237 TVIGSLDNVDG

-271 TAGLKGIK
+271 TAGLNGIK

-302 DVRRAVGVTDDKF
+302 DVRRAVGVTDEKF

-327 TIVAGVAGVGNSIL
+327 TIVAGVVGVGNSIL
-341 QFLITPIKT
+341 QFLITPIKS
-350 FVEVVKGAGTLIK
+350 FIEVVKGAGTLIK
-363 DVFTGKFKKIKEDAV
+363 DVFTGNFKKIKEDAV
-378 SAGNAVTNAL
+378 SAGNAVTDAL
-388 NNGIQFKANF
+388 NNGIEFKANF

-506 ADAEQINQLLA
+506 ADTEQINQLLA

-536 QEARNIIAAALDEKR
+536 QEARNVIAAALDEKR

-561 RKKNIESFVSS
+561 RKKNIESFANS
-572 TSDIIGMVADAWE
+572 TSTVIGLVADAWE

-590 QVESGKISEEEGKK
+590 QVESGKISKEEGER
-604 QFERVKALETAVAI
+604 QFEFIKAMQTSVAI
-618 INTLAAGIEA
+618 INTISAGIKAYE
-628 FKGITK
+628 GIVSST
-634 ASGGWALAAAIAQ
+634 GGWGLAAAIAQ
-647 MVATVGVGMAQV
+647 MVAVIGTGMAQV
-659 AKIQSTQ
+659 AKIQSTT
-666 LGTKSTQVTSVTTPN
+666 LGTTSTQVTSVSTPN

-710 QKNPIKAYVVE
+710 QKNPIKAFVVE

-727 QGLTRQREDE
+727 QGLARQREDE

>member
-31 LKGTLLGLEKGTEEY
+31 LKGTLLGLERGTEQY
-46 NKVQV
+46 NAV
-51 QLREEQDKLKEALK
+51 A
-65 DAGGLK
+65 
-71 EYKEYIE
+71 
-78 NLKGDLL
+78 
-85 NVTKGTDEWIK
+85 
-96 KSTELTEAQNVLND
+96 TELV
-110 LLKDSGGLKEYKQYV
+110 KEQ
-125 DNLKG
+125 
-130 SLLNLDK
+130 
-137 TSEEYKQKSIELTE
+137 QKLTE
-151 AQEHLNEV
+151 V
-159 MAIGKNNG
+159 MDVAKGKG
-167 EFLEGSYNYLSKQM
+167 EAVEGSYDNLSKTM
-181 SDLKKEW
+181 SELKKQF

-198 RLGEQ
+198 NLALK
-203 INSINNQLK
+203 INDINNQLK

-237 TVIGSLDDVDG
+237 TVIGGLDNVDG

-302 DVRRAVGVTDDKF
+302 DVRRAVGVTDEKF

-327 TIVAGVAGVGNSIL
+327 TIVAGVVGVGNSIL

-350 FVEVVKGAGTLIK
+350 FIEVVKGAGTLIK
-363 DVFTGKFKKIKEDAV
+363 DVFTGNFKKIKEDAV
-378 SAGNAVTNAL
+378 SAGNAVTDAL
-388 NNGIQFKANF
+388 NSGIEFKANF

-416 KAKQK
+416 KTKQK
-421 SDSGK
+421 SNSGK

-484 YTQNMLKA
+484 YAQNMLKA

-506 ADAEQINQLLA
+506 ADTEQINQLLA

-561 RKKNIESFVSS
+561 RKKNIESFVNS
-572 TSDIIGMVADAWE
+572 TSTVIGLVADAWE

-590 QVESGKISEEEGKK
+590 QIETGKISEEEGKK
-604 QFERVKALETAVAI
+604 QFEQVKALETAVAI
-618 INTLAAGIEA
+618 INTLAAGVEA

-634 ASGGWALAAAIAQ
+634 ATGGWGLAAAIAQ
-647 MVATVGVGMAQV
+647 MVAVIGTGMAQV
-659 AKIQSTQ
+659 AKIQSTT
-666 LGTKSTQVTSVTTPN
+666 LGTTSTQVTSVSTPN

>member
-26 KHIEE
+26 QHIDS
-31 LKGTLLGLEKGTEEY
+31 LKGTLLGLEKGTEQY
-46 NKVQV
+46 NAV
-51 QLREEQDKLKEALK
+51 A
-65 DAGGLK
+65 
-71 EYKEYIE
+71 
-78 NLKGDLL
+78 
-85 NVTKGTDEWIK
+85 
-96 KSTELTEAQNVLND
+96 TELV
-110 LLKDSGGLKEYKQYV
+110 KEQ
-125 DNLKG
+125 
-130 SLLNLDK
+130 
-137 TSEEYKQKSIELTE
+137 QKLTE
-151 AQEHLNEV
+151 V
-159 MAIGKNNG
+159 MDVAKGKG
-167 EFLEGSYNYLSKQM
+167 EAVEGSYDNLSKTM
-181 SDLKKEW
+181 SELKKQF

-198 RLGEQ
+198 NLALK
-203 INSINNQLK
+203 INDINNQLK

-237 TVIGSLDDVDG
+237 TVIGSLDNVDG

-302 DVRRAVGVTDDKF
+302 DIRRAVGITDDKF

-327 TIVAGVAGVGNSIL
+327 TIVAGVVGVGNSIL

-350 FVEVVKGAGTLIK
+350 FIEVVKGAGTLIK
-363 DVFTGKFKKIKEDAV
+363 DVFTGNFKKIKEDAV
-378 SAGNAVTNAL
+378 SAGKAVTNAL
-388 NNGIQFKANF
+388 NNGLEFKANF

-408 IQNIQDEV
+408 IQNIQDNLN
-416 KAKQK
+416 K
-421 SDSGK
+421 SDK
-426 VEVDINPILN
+426 NPVTVTVQPKLKEVDTSNLN
-436 RLEEFGLGDI
+436 SNDEDVN
-446 DMLKLQADRRKEALT
+446 LKLRQKEEEQALKDQERINKEYLDIEKDFYSELNANID
-461 KQYQEEKALLE
+461 QYNKDYFKKFKEQQEE
-472 KNHIDTSTLTAE
+472 
-484 YTQNMLKA
+484 
-492 DDEYNAAVLQKMQD
+492 
-506 ADAEQINQLLA
+506 
-517 TSLEEEEI
+517 
-525 LQGLFDDETMM
+525 
-536 QEARNIIAAALDEKR
+536 EARV
-551 KEQEKKDLEE
+551 LEE
-561 RKKNIESFVSS
+561 RKNNIKSFVSS

-590 QVESGKISEEEGKK
+590 QIETGKISEEEGKK
-604 QFERVKALETAVAI
+604 QFEQVKALETAVAI
-618 INTLAAGIEA
+618 INTLAAGVEA

-647 MVATVGVGMAQV
+647 MVATIGVGMAQV

-666 LGTKSTQVTSVTTPN
+666 LGTKATQVTSVTTPN

-721 SDITNA
+721 SDISNA

>member
-31 LKGTLLGLEKGTEEY
+31 LKGTLLGLEKGTEQY

-85 NVTKGTDEWIK
+85 NVSKGTDEWLK
-96 KSTELTEAQNVLND
+96 KSAELTEAQNTLND
-110 LLKDSGGLKEYKQYV
+110 ILRDSGGLKEYKQYV

-167 EFLEGSYNYLSKQM
+167 ELLEGSYNYLSKQM

-237 TVIGSLDDVDG
+237 AVIGGLDNVDG

-260 FPLIKQTTAAA
+260 FPLIKQTTTAA

-302 DVRRAVGVTDDKF
+302 DVRRAVGVTDEKF

-327 TIVAGVAGVGNSIL
+327 TIVAGVVGVGNSIL

-350 FVEVVKGAGTLIK
+350 FIEVVKGAGTLIK
-363 DVFTGKFKKIKEDAV
+363 DVFTGNFKKIKEDAV
-378 SAGNAVTNAL
+378 SAGNAVTDAL
-388 NNGIQFKANF
+388 NNGIKLKANF

-408 IQNIQDEV
+408 IQNIQDNIN
-416 KAKQK
+416 K
-421 SDSGK
+421 SDK
-426 VEVDINPILN
+426 NPVTVTVQPKLKEVDTSNLNSGEEDIN
-436 RLEEFGLGDI
+436 
-446 DMLKLQADRRKEALT
+446 LKLR
-461 KQYQEEKALLE
+461 QEEEKQALKDQE
-472 KNHIDTSTLTAE
+472 KINKE
-484 YTQNMLKA
+484 YLDIEKDLYSELNANLDQ
-492 DDEYNAAVLQKMQD
+492 YNKD
-506 ADAEQINQLLA
+506 YFKKFTEQQ
-517 TSLEEEEI
+517 EEE
-525 LQGLFDDETMM
+525 
-536 QEARNIIAAALDEKR
+536 ARV
-551 KEQEKKDLEE
+551 LEE
-561 RKKNIESFVSS
+561 RKNNIKSFVSS

-590 QVESGKISEEEGKK
+590 QIETGKISEEEGKK
-604 QFERVKALETAVAI
+604 QFEQVKALETAVAI
-618 INTLAAGIEA
+618 INTLAAGVEA

-634 ASGGWALAAAIAQ
+634 ATSGWGLAAAIAQ
-647 MVATVGVGMAQV
+647 MVATVTVGMAQV

-666 LGTKSTQVTSVTTPN
+666 LGTKATQVTSVTTPN

-721 SDITNA
+721 SDISNA
-727 QGLTRQREDE
+727 QGLTRQRENE

>member
-26 KHIEE
+26 QHIDS
-31 LKGTLLGLEKGTEEY
+31 LKGTLLGLEKGTEQY
-46 NKVQV
+46 NAV
-51 QLREEQDKLKEALK
+51 A
-65 DAGGLK
+65 
-71 EYKEYIE
+71 
-78 NLKGDLL
+78 
-85 NVTKGTDEWIK
+85 
-96 KSTELTEAQNVLND
+96 TELV
-110 LLKDSGGLKEYKQYV
+110 KEQ
-125 DNLKG
+125 
-130 SLLNLDK
+130 
-137 TSEEYKQKSIELTE
+137 QKLTE
-151 AQEHLNEV
+151 V
-159 MAIGKNNG
+159 MDVAKGKG
-167 EFLEGSYNYLSKQM
+167 EAVEGSYDNLSKTM
-181 SDLKKEW
+181 SELKKQF

-198 RLGEQ
+198 NLALK
-203 INSINNQLK
+203 INDINNQLK

-237 TVIGSLDDVDG
+237 TVIGSLDNVDG

-327 TIVAGVAGVGNSIL
+327 TIVAGVVGVGNSIL

-350 FVEVVKGAGTLIK
+350 FIEVVKGAGTLIK
-363 DVFTGKFKKIKEDAV
+363 DVFTGNFKKIKEDAV

-388 NNGIQFKANF
+388 NSGIKFKANF

-408 IQNIQDEV
+408 IQDIQENLN
-416 KAKQK
+416 K
-421 SDSGK
+421 SDK
-426 VEVDINPILN
+426 NPVTVTVQPKLKEVDTSNLNSGEDIN
-436 RLEEFGLGDI
+436 
-446 DMLKLQADRRKEALT
+446 LKLR
-461 KQYQEEKALLE
+461 QEEEKQALKDQE
-472 KNHIDTSTLTAE
+472 KINKEYIDIEKDLYSELNSNLD
-484 YTQNMLKA
+484 Q
-492 DDEYNAAVLQKMQD
+492 YNKD
-506 ADAEQINQLLA
+506 YFEKFKEQQ
-517 TSLEEEEI
+517 EEE
-525 LQGLFDDETMM
+525 
-536 QEARNIIAAALDEKR
+536 ARV
-551 KEQEKKDLEE
+551 LEE
-561 RKKNIESFVSS
+561 RRNNIKSFVSS

-590 QVESGKISEEEGKK
+590 QIETGKISEEEGKK
-604 QFERVKALETAVAI
+604 QFEQVKALETAVAI
-618 INTLAAGIEA
+618 INTLAAGVEA

-647 MVATVGVGMAQV
+647 MVATIGVGMAQV

-681 LGSIV
+681 LGSII

>member
-1 MAENIETKVL
+1 MLNI
-11 SVDVG
+11 S
-16 GAITNIKEYK
+16 
-26 KHIEE
+26 
-31 LKGTLLGLEKGTEEY
+31 
-46 NKVQV
+46 
-51 QLREEQDKLKEALK
+51 
-65 DAGGLK
+65 
-71 EYKEYIE
+71 
-78 NLKGDLL
+78 
-85 NVTKGTDEWIK
+85 KGTDEWIK
-96 KSTELTEAQNVLND
+96 KSTELTEAQNTLND
-110 LLKDSGGLKEYKQYV
+110 FLRDSGGFKEYKQYV

-137 TSEEYKQKSIELTE
+137 TSEEYKQKSIELAE

-188 KATGDEAERA
+188 KATGDAAERA

-327 TIVAGVAGVGNSIL
+327 TIVAGVVGVGNSIL

-350 FVEVVKGAGTLIK
+350 FIEVVKGAGTLIK
-363 DVFTGKFKKIKEDAV
+363 DVFTGNFKKIKEDAV

-388 NNGIQFKANF
+388 NSGIKFKANF

-408 IQNIQDEV
+408 IQDIQDNLN
-416 KAKQK
+416 K
-421 SDSGK
+421 SDK
-426 VEVDINPILN
+426 NPVTVTVQPKLKEVDTSNLNSGEDIN
-436 RLEEFGLGDI
+436 
-446 DMLKLQADRRKEALT
+446 LKLR
-461 KQYQEEKALLE
+461 QEEEKQALKDQE
-472 KNHIDTSTLTAE
+472 KLNKEYIDIEKDLYSELNSNLD
-484 YTQNMLKA
+484 Q
-492 DDEYNAAVLQKMQD
+492 YNKD
-506 ADAEQINQLLA
+506 YFEKFKEQQ
-517 TSLEEEEI
+517 EEE
-525 LQGLFDDETMM
+525 
-536 QEARNIIAAALDEKR
+536 ARV
-551 KEQEKKDLEE
+551 LEE
-561 RKKNIESFVSS
+561 RRNNIKSFVSS

-590 QVESGKISEEEGKK
+590 QIETGKISEEEGKK
-604 QFERVKALETAVAI
+604 QFEQVKALETAVAI
-618 INTLAAGIEA
+618 INTLAAGVEA

-647 MVATVGVGMAQV
+647 MVATIGVGMAQV

-681 LGSIV
+681 LGSII

>member
-31 LKGTLLGLEKGTEEY
+31 LKGTLLGLEKGTEQY

-85 NVTKGTDEWIK
+85 NVSKGTDEWIK
-96 KSTELTEAQNVLND
+96 KSTELTEAQNALND
-110 LLKDSGGLKEYKQYV
+110 ILRDSGGLKEYKQYV

-167 EFLEGSYNYLSKQM
+167 ELLEGSYNYLSKQM

-237 TVIGSLDDVDG
+237 AVIGGLDDVDG

-302 DVRRAVGVTDDKF
+302 DVRRAIGVTDEKF

-327 TIVAGVAGVGNSIL
+327 TIVAGVVGVGNSIL

-350 FVEVVKGAGTLIK
+350 FIEVVKGAGTLIK
-363 DVFTGKFKKIKEDAV
+363 DVFTGNFKKIKEDAV
-378 SAGNAVTNAL
+378 SAGNAVTDAL
-388 NNGIQFKANF
+388 NNGIKLKANF

-408 IQNIQDEV
+408 IQNIQDNIN
-416 KAKQK
+416 K
-421 SDSGK
+421 SDK
-426 VEVDINPILN
+426 NPVTVTVQPKLKEVDTSNLN
-436 RLEEFGLGDI
+436 SNEEDVN
-446 DMLKLQADRRKEALT
+446 LKLR
-461 KQYQEEKALLE
+461 QEEEKQALKDQE
-472 KNHIDTSTLTAE
+472 KINKE
-484 YTQNMLKA
+484 YLDIEKDLYSELNANLDQ
-492 DDEYNAAVLQKMQD
+492 YNKD
-506 ADAEQINQLLA
+506 YFKKFTEQQ
-517 TSLEEEEI
+517 EEE
-525 LQGLFDDETMM
+525 
-536 QEARNIIAAALDEKR
+536 ARV
-551 KEQEKKDLEE
+551 LEE
-561 RKKNIESFVSS
+561 RKNNIKSFVSS

-590 QVESGKISEEEGKK
+590 QIETGKISEEEGKK
-604 QFERVKALETAVAI
+604 QFEKVKALETAVAI

-634 ASGGWALAAAIAQ
+634 ATSGWGLAAAIAQ
-647 MVATVGVGMAQV
+647 MVATVTVGMAQV

-666 LGTKSTQVTSVTTPN
+666 LGTKATQVTSVTTPN

-721 SDITNA
+721 SDISNA

>member
-26 KHIEE
+26 QHIDS
-31 LKGTLLGLEKGTEEY
+31 LKGTLLGLEKGTEQY
-46 NKVQV
+46 NAV
-51 QLREEQDKLKEALK
+51 A
-65 DAGGLK
+65 
-71 EYKEYIE
+71 
-78 NLKGDLL
+78 
-85 NVTKGTDEWIK
+85 
-96 KSTELTEAQNVLND
+96 TELV
-110 LLKDSGGLKEYKQYV
+110 KEQ
-125 DNLKG
+125 
-130 SLLNLDK
+130 
-137 TSEEYKQKSIELTE
+137 QKLTE
-151 AQEHLNEV
+151 V
-159 MAIGKNNG
+159 MDVAKGKG
-167 EFLEGSYNYLSKQM
+167 EAVEGSYDNLSKTM
-181 SDLKKEW
+181 SELKKQF
-188 KATGDEAERA
+188 KATGDVAERA

-315 QEFKSTVTGVLK
+315 QELKSTVTGVLK
-327 TIVAGVAGVGNSIL
+327 TIIAGAVGVGNSVF
-341 QFLITPIKT
+341 QFLITPFKT
-350 FVEVVKGAGTLIK
+350 FIEVVEGAGTLLK
-363 DVFTGKFKKIKEDAV
+363 DIFTGRFKKIKEDAV
-378 SAGNAVTNAL
+378 DAVNAVKTAL
-388 NNGIQFKANF
+388 NNGIEFKANF

-408 IQNIQDEV
+408 IQNIQDNLN
-416 KAKQK
+416 K
-421 SDSGK
+421 SDK
-426 VEVDINPILN
+426 NPVTVTVQPKLKEVDTSNLN
-436 RLEEFGLGDI
+436 SNDEDVN
-446 DMLKLQADRRKEALT
+446 LKLR
-461 KQYQEEKALLE
+461 
-472 KNHIDTSTLTAE
+472 
-484 YTQNMLKA
+484 
-492 DDEYNAAVLQKMQD
+492 QK
-506 ADAEQINQLLA
+506 
-517 TSLEEEEI
+517 EEEQALKDQERINKEYIDIEKDLYSELNAI
-525 LQGLFDDETMM
+525 LDQYNKEYFKKFTE
-536 QEARNIIAAALDEKR
+536 QQAEEARV
-551 KEQEKKDLEE
+551 LEE
-561 RKKNIESFVSS
+561 RRNNIESFVSS

-590 QVESGKISEEEGKK
+590 QIEAGKISEEEGKK
-604 QFERVKALETAVAI
+604 QFEQVKALETAVAI
-618 INTLAAGIEA
+618 INTLAAGVEA

-647 MVATVGVGMAQV
+647 MVATIGVGMAQV

-666 LGTKSTQVTSVTTPN
+666 LGTKSTQITSVTTPN

-721 SDITNA
+721 SDISNA

>member
-26 KHIEE
+26 QHIDS
-31 LKGTLLGLEKGTEEY
+31 LKGTLLGLEKGTEQY
-46 NKVQV
+46 NAV
-51 QLREEQDKLKEALK
+51 A
-65 DAGGLK
+65 
-71 EYKEYIE
+71 
-78 NLKGDLL
+78 
-85 NVTKGTDEWIK
+85 
-96 KSTELTEAQNVLND
+96 TELV
-110 LLKDSGGLKEYKQYV
+110 KEQ
-125 DNLKG
+125 
-130 SLLNLDK
+130 
-137 TSEEYKQKSIELTE
+137 QKLTE
-151 AQEHLNEV
+151 V
-159 MAIGKNNG
+159 MDVAKGKG
-167 EFLEGSYNYLSKQM
+167 EAVEGSYDNLSKTM
-181 SDLKKEW
+181 SELKKQF

-198 RLGEQ
+198 NLALK
-203 INSINNQLK
+203 INDINNQLK

-302 DVRRAVGVTDDKF
+302 DVRRAVGVTDEKF

-327 TIVAGVAGVGNSIL
+327 TIVAGVVGVGNSIL

-350 FVEVVKGAGTLIK
+350 FIEVVKGAGTLIK
-363 DVFTGKFKKIKEDAV
+363 DVFTGNFKKIKEDAV

-388 NNGIQFKANF
+388 NSGIKFKANF

-408 IQNIQDEV
+408 IQDIQDNLN
-416 KAKQK
+416 K
-421 SDSGK
+421 SDK
-426 VEVDINPILN
+426 NPVTVTVQPKLKEVDTSNLNSGEDIN
-436 RLEEFGLGDI
+436 
-446 DMLKLQADRRKEALT
+446 LKLR
-461 KQYQEEKALLE
+461 QEEEKQALKDQE
-472 KNHIDTSTLTAE
+472 KINKEYIDIEKDLYSELNSNLD
-484 YTQNMLKA
+484 Q
-492 DDEYNAAVLQKMQD
+492 YNKD
-506 ADAEQINQLLA
+506 YFEKFKEQQ
-517 TSLEEEEI
+517 EEE
-525 LQGLFDDETMM
+525 
-536 QEARNIIAAALDEKR
+536 ARV
-551 KEQEKKDLEE
+551 LEE
-561 RKKNIESFVSS
+561 RRNNIKSFVSS

-590 QVESGKISEEEGKK
+590 QIETGKISEEEGKK
-604 QFERVKALETAVAI
+604 QFEQVKALETAVAI
-618 INTLAAGIEA
+618 INTLAAGVEA

-647 MVATVGVGMAQV
+647 MVATIGVGMAQV

>member
-1 MAENIETKVL
+1 
-11 SVDVG
+11 
-16 GAITNIKEYK
+16 
-26 KHIEE
+26 
-31 LKGTLLGLEKGTEEY
+31 
-46 NKVQV
+46 
-51 QLREEQDKLKEALK
+51 
-65 DAGGLK
+65 
-71 EYKEYIE
+71 
-78 NLKGDLL
+78 
-85 NVTKGTDEWIK
+85 
-96 KSTELTEAQNVLND
+96 
-110 LLKDSGGLKEYKQYV
+110 
-125 DNLKG
+125 
-130 SLLNLDK
+130 
-137 TSEEYKQKSIELTE
+137 
-151 AQEHLNEV
+151 
-159 MAIGKNNG
+159 
-167 EFLEGSYNYLSKQM
+167 
-181 SDLKKEW
+181 
-188 KATGDEAERA
+188 
-198 RLGEQ
+198 
-203 INSINNQLK
+203 
-212 DMDASVGVFSRN
+212 MDASVGVFSRN

-237 TVIGSLDDVDG
+237 TVIGSLDNVDG

-327 TIVAGVAGVGNSIL
+327 TIVAGVVGVGNSIL

-350 FVEVVKGAGTLIK
+350 FIEVVKGAGTLIK
-363 DVFTGKFKKIKEDAV
+363 DVFTGNFKKIKEDAV

-388 NNGIQFKANF
+388 NSGIKFKANF

-408 IQNIQDEV
+408 IQDIQDNLN
-416 KAKQK
+416 K
-421 SDSGK
+421 SDK
-426 VEVDINPILN
+426 NPVTVTVQPKLKEVDTSNLNSGEDIN
-436 RLEEFGLGDI
+436 
-446 DMLKLQADRRKEALT
+446 LKLR
-461 KQYQEEKALLE
+461 QEEEKQALKDQE
-472 KNHIDTSTLTAE
+472 KINKEYIDIEKDLYSELNSNLD
-484 YTQNMLKA
+484 Q
-492 DDEYNAAVLQKMQD
+492 YNKD
-506 ADAEQINQLLA
+506 YFEKFKEQQ
-517 TSLEEEEI
+517 EEE
-525 LQGLFDDETMM
+525 
-536 QEARNIIAAALDEKR
+536 ARV
-551 KEQEKKDLEE
+551 LEE
-561 RKKNIESFVSS
+561 RRNNIKSFVSS

-590 QVESGKISEEEGKK
+590 QIETGKISEEEGKK
-604 QFERVKALETAVAI
+604 QFEQVKALETAVAI
-618 INTLAAGIEA
+618 INTLAAGVEA

-647 MVATVGVGMAQV
+647 MVATIGVGMAQV

-681 LGSIV
+681 LGSII

>member
-16 GAITNIKEYK
+16 GVITNIKEYK
-26 KHIEE
+26 QHIDS
-31 LKGTLLGLEKGTEEY
+31 LKGTLLGLEKGTEQY
-46 NKVQV
+46 NAV
-51 QLREEQDKLKEALK
+51 A
-65 DAGGLK
+65 
-71 EYKEYIE
+71 
-78 NLKGDLL
+78 
-85 NVTKGTDEWIK
+85 
-96 KSTELTEAQNVLND
+96 TELV
-110 LLKDSGGLKEYKQYV
+110 KEQ
-125 DNLKG
+125 
-130 SLLNLDK
+130 
-137 TSEEYKQKSIELTE
+137 QKL
-151 AQEHLNEV
+151 AEV
-159 MAIGKNNG
+159 MDVAKGKG
-167 EFLEGSYNYLSKQM
+167 EAVEGSYDNLSKTM
-181 SDLKKEW
+181 SELKKQF

-198 RLGEQ
+198 NLALK
-203 INSINNQLK
+203 INDINNQLK

-237 TVIGSLDDVDG
+237 TVIGSLDNVDG

-271 TAGLKGIK
+271 TAGLNGIK
-279 KAIATTGIGLLIVA
+279 KAIAATGIGLLIVA

-327 TIVAGVAGVGNSIL
+327 TIVAGVVGVGNSIL

-350 FVEVVKGAGTLIK
+350 FIEVVKGAGTLIK
-363 DVFTGKFKKIKEDAV
+363 DVFTGNFKKIKEDAV

-388 NNGIQFKANF
+388 NSSIKFKANF

-408 IQNIQDEV
+408 IQNIQDNLN
-416 KAKQK
+416 K
-421 SDSGK
+421 SDK
-426 VEVDINPILN
+426 NPVTVNVQPKLKEVDTSNLN
-436 RLEEFGLGDI
+436 SDEEDVN
-446 DMLKLQADRRKEALT
+446 LKLR
-461 KQYQEEKALLE
+461 QEEEKQALKDQERINKEYIDIE
-472 KNHIDTSTLTAE
+472 KDLYSELNANLD
-484 YTQNMLKA
+484 Q
-492 DDEYNAAVLQKMQD
+492 YNKD
-506 ADAEQINQLLA
+506 YFKKFTEQQ
-517 TSLEEEEI
+517 EEE
-525 LQGLFDDETMM
+525 
-536 QEARNIIAAALDEKR
+536 ARV
-551 KEQEKKDLEE
+551 LEE
-561 RKKNIESFVSS
+561 RRNNIKSFVSS

-590 QVESGKISEEEGKK
+590 QVEAGKLSEEEGKK
-604 QFERVKALETAVAI
+604 QFEKVKALETAVAI
-618 INTLAAGIEA
+618 INTLAAGVEA

-647 MVATVGVGMAQV
+647 MVATIGVGMAQV

-692 YVSNITNNT
+692 YVSNITNTT

-721 SDITNA
+721 SDISNA

>member
-85 NVTKGTDEWIK
+85 NVSKGTDEWIK
-96 KSTELTEAQNVLND
+96 KSAELTEAQNALND

-125 DNLKG
+125 DSLKG

-167 EFLEGSYNYLSKQM
+167 ELLEGSYNYLSKQM

-302 DVRRAVGVTDDKF
+302 DVRRAVGVTDEKF

-350 FVEVVKGAGTLIK
+350 FIEVVKGAGTLIK
-363 DVFTGKFKKIKEDAV
+363 DVFTGNFKKIKEDAV
-378 SAGNAVTNAL
+378 SAGKAVTDAL
-388 NNGIQFKANF
+388 NSGIEFKANF

-408 IQNIQDEV
+408 IQNIQDNIN
-416 KAKQK
+416 K
-421 SDSGK
+421 SDK
-426 VEVDINPILN
+426 NPVTVTVQPKLKEVDTSNLN
-436 RLEEFGLGDI
+436 SGEEDVN
-446 DMLKLQADRRKEALT
+446 LKLR
-461 KQYQEEKALLE
+461 QEEEKQALKDQE
-472 KNHIDTSTLTAE
+472 KINKE
-484 YTQNMLKA
+484 YLDIEKDLYSELNANLDQ
-492 DDEYNAAVLQKMQD
+492 YNKD
-506 ADAEQINQLLA
+506 YFKKFTEQQ
-517 TSLEEEEI
+517 EEE
-525 LQGLFDDETMM
+525 
-536 QEARNIIAAALDEKR
+536 ARV
-551 KEQEKKDLEE
+551 LEE
-561 RKKNIESFVSS
+561 RKNNIKSFVSS

-590 QVESGKISEEEGKK
+590 QVETGKISEEEGKK
-604 QFERVKALETAVAI
+604 QFEQVKALETAVAI
-618 INTLAAGIEA
+618 INTLAAGVEA

-634 ASGGWALAAAIAQ
+634 ATSGWGLAAAIAQ
-647 MVATVGVGMAQV
+647 MVATVTVGMAQV

-666 LGTKSTQVTSVTTPN
+666 LGTKSTEVISVTTPN

>member
-26 KHIEE
+26 QHIDS
-31 LKGTLLGLEKGTEEY
+31 LKGTLLGLEKGTEQY
-46 NKVQV
+46 NAV
-51 QLREEQDKLKEALK
+51 A
-65 DAGGLK
+65 
-71 EYKEYIE
+71 
-78 NLKGDLL
+78 
-85 NVTKGTDEWIK
+85 
-96 KSTELTEAQNVLND
+96 TELV
-110 LLKDSGGLKEYKQYV
+110 KEQ
-125 DNLKG
+125 
-130 SLLNLDK
+130 
-137 TSEEYKQKSIELTE
+137 QKLTE
-151 AQEHLNEV
+151 V
-159 MAIGKNNG
+159 MDVAKGKG
-167 EFLEGSYNYLSKQM
+167 EAVEGSYDNLSKTM
-181 SDLKKEW
+181 SELKKQF

-198 RLGEQ
+198 NLALK
-203 INSINNQLK
+203 INDINNQLK

-237 TVIGSLDDVDG
+237 TVIGSLDNVDG

-271 TAGLKGIK
+271 TAGLNGIK

-327 TIVAGVAGVGNSIL
+327 TIVAGVVGVGNSIL

-350 FVEVVKGAGTLIK
+350 FIEVVKGAGTLIK
-363 DVFTGKFKKIKEDAV
+363 DVFTGNFKKIKEDAV

-408 IQNIQDEV
+408 IQNIQDNLN
-416 KAKQK
+416 K
-421 SDSGK
+421 SDK
-426 VEVDINPILN
+426 NPVTVTVQPKLKEVDTSNLN
-436 RLEEFGLGDI
+436 SDEEDVN
-446 DMLKLQADRRKEALT
+446 LKLR
-461 KQYQEEKALLE
+461 QEEEKQALKDQE
-472 KNHIDTSTLTAE
+472 KINKEYIDIEKDLYSELNANLD
-484 YTQNMLKA
+484 Q
-492 DDEYNAAVLQKMQD
+492 YNKD
-506 ADAEQINQLLA
+506 YFKKFKEQQ
-517 TSLEEEEI
+517 EEE
-525 LQGLFDDETMM
+525 
-536 QEARNIIAAALDEKR
+536 ARV
-551 KEQEKKDLEE
+551 LEE
-561 RKKNIESFVSS
+561 RRNNIKSFVSS

-590 QVESGKISEEEGKK
+590 QIEAGKLSEEEGKK
-604 QFERVKALETAVAI
+604 QFEQVKALETAVAI
-618 INTLAAGIEA
+618 INTIAAGIEA

-647 MVATVGVGMAQV
+647 MVATIGVGMAQV

-666 LGTKSTQVTSVTTPN
+666 LGTKSTQITSVTTPN
-681 LGSIV
+681 LGSII

-721 SDITNA
+721 SDISNA
-727 QGLTRQREDE
+727 QGLTKQREDE

>member
-31 LKGTLLGLEKGTEEY
+31 LKGTLLGLQKGTDEY

-51 QLREEQDKLKEALK
+51 RLREEQDKLKEALK

-85 NVTKGTDEWIK
+85 NISKGTDEWIK
-96 KSTELTEAQNVLND
+96 KSTELTEAQNTLND
-110 LLKDSGGLKEYKQYV
+110 FLRDSGGFKEYKQYV

-137 TSEEYKQKSIELTE
+137 TSEEYKQKSIELAE

-188 KATGDEAERA
+188 KATGDAAERA

-327 TIVAGVAGVGNSIL
+327 TIVAGVVGVGNSIL

-350 FVEVVKGAGTLIK
+350 FIEVVKGAGTLIK
-363 DVFTGKFKKIKEDAV
+363 DVFTGNFKKIKEDAV

-388 NNGIQFKANF
+388 NSSIKFKANF

-408 IQNIQDEV
+408 IQNIQDNLN
-416 KAKQK
+416 K
-421 SDSGK
+421 SDK
-426 VEVDINPILN
+426 NPVTVTVQPKPKEVDTSNLN
-436 RLEEFGLGDI
+436 SGEDVN
-446 DMLKLQADRRKEALT
+446 LKLR
-461 KQYQEEKALLE
+461 QEEEKQALKDQE
-472 KNHIDTSTLTAE
+472 KLNKEYIDIEKDLYSELNSNLDQFNKDYFKKFT
-484 YTQNMLKA
+484 
-492 DDEYNAAVLQKMQD
+492 
-506 ADAEQINQLLA
+506 EQQ
-517 TSLEEEEI
+517 EEE
-525 LQGLFDDETMM
+525 
-536 QEARNIIAAALDEKR
+536 ARV
-551 KEQEKKDLEE
+551 LEE
-561 RKKNIESFVSS
+561 RRNNIKSFVSS

-590 QVESGKISEEEGKK
+590 QIETGKLSEEEGKK
-604 QFERVKALETAVAI
+604 QFEKVKALETAVAI
-618 INTLAAGIEA
+618 INTLAAGVEA

-647 MVATVGVGMAQV
+647 MVATIGVGMAQV

>member
-85 NVTKGTDEWIK
+85 NISKGTDEWIK
-96 KSTELTEAQNVLND
+96 KSTELTEAQNILND

-167 EFLEGSYNYLSKQM
+167 ELLEGSYDYLSKQM
-181 SDLKKEW
+181 SELKKEW
-188 KATGDEAERA
+188 KATGDAAERA

-224 VGNYSQAYEEAFK
+224 VGNYSAAYEEAFK

-302 DVRRAVGVTDDKF
+302 DVRRAVGVTDEKF
-315 QEFKSTVTGVLK
+315 QEFKSTVVGVLK
-327 TIVAGVAGVGNSIL
+327 TIVAGFVGVGNSIL

-350 FVEVVKGAGTLIK
+350 FIEVVKGAGTLIK
-363 DVFTGKFKKIKEDAV
+363 DVFTGNFKKIKEDAV
-378 SAGNAVTNAL
+378 SAGKAVTDAL
-388 NNGIQFKANF
+388 NSGIEFKANF

-408 IQNIQDEV
+408 IQDIQDNLN
-416 KAKQK
+416 K
-421 SDSGK
+421 SDK
-426 VEVDINPILN
+426 NTVTVTVQPKLKEVDTSNLN
-436 RLEEFGLGDI
+436 SDEEDVN
-446 DMLKLQADRRKEALT
+446 LKLR
-461 KQYQEEKALLE
+461 QEEEKQALKDQE
-472 KNHIDTSTLTAE
+472 KINKE
-484 YTQNMLKA
+484 YLDIEEDLYSELNAILDQ
-492 DDEYNAAVLQKMQD
+492 YNKD
-506 ADAEQINQLLA
+506 YFKKFTEQQ
-517 TSLEEEEI
+517 EEE
-525 LQGLFDDETMM
+525 
-536 QEARNIIAAALDEKR
+536 ARV
-551 KEQEKKDLEE
+551 LEE
-561 RKKNIESFVSS
+561 RKNNIQSFVSS

-590 QVESGKISEEEGKK
+590 QVQTGKISEEEGKK

-666 LGTKSTQVTSVTTPN
+666 LGTTSTQVTSVSTPN

-710 QKNPIKAYVVE
+710 QKNPIKAFVVE
-721 SDITNA
+721 SDISNA
-727 QGLTRQREDE
+727 QSLTRQREDE

>member
-16 GAITNIKEYK
+16 GAITNIKKYK
-26 KHIEE
+26 QHIDG
-31 LKGTLLGLEKGTEEY
+31 LKGTLLGLEKGTEQY
-46 NKVQV
+46 NAV
-51 QLREEQDKLKEALK
+51 A
-65 DAGGLK
+65 
-71 EYKEYIE
+71 
-78 NLKGDLL
+78 
-85 NVTKGTDEWIK
+85 
-96 KSTELTEAQNVLND
+96 TELV
-110 LLKDSGGLKEYKQYV
+110 KEQ
-125 DNLKG
+125 
-130 SLLNLDK
+130 
-137 TSEEYKQKSIELTE
+137 QKLTE
-151 AQEHLNEV
+151 V
-159 MAIGKNNG
+159 MDVAKGKG
-167 EFLEGSYNYLSKQM
+167 EAVEGSYDNLSKTM
-181 SDLKKEW
+181 SELKKQF

-198 RLGEQ
+198 NLALK
-203 INSINNQLK
+203 INDINDQLK

-315 QEFKSTVTGVLK
+315 QELKSTVTGVLK
-327 TIVAGVAGVGNSIL
+327 TIVAGAVGVGNSVF
-341 QFLITPIKT
+341 QFLITPFKT
-350 FVEVVKGAGTLIK
+350 FIEVVEGAGTLLK
-363 DVFTGKFKKIKEDAV
+363 DIFTGRFKKIKEDAV
-378 SAGNAVTNAL
+378 DAVNAVKTAL
-388 NNGIQFKANF
+388 NNGLDFKANF

-408 IQNIQDEV
+408 IQNIQDNV
-416 KAKQK
+416 NK
-421 SDSGK
+421 SDK
-426 VEVDINPILN
+426 NPVTVTVQPKLKEVDTSNLN
-436 RLEEFGLGDI
+436 SGEDVN
-446 DMLKLQADRRKEALT
+446 LKLRQKEEEQALKDQERINKEYLDIE
-461 KQYQEEKALLE
+461 KDLYSELNSNLDQYNKDYFKKFTEQQEE
-472 KNHIDTSTLTAE
+472 
-484 YTQNMLKA
+484 
-492 DDEYNAAVLQKMQD
+492 
-506 ADAEQINQLLA
+506 
-517 TSLEEEEI
+517 
-525 LQGLFDDETMM
+525 
-536 QEARNIIAAALDEKR
+536 EARV
-551 KEQEKKDLEE
+551 LEE
-561 RKKNIESFVSS
+561 RRNNIESFVSS

-590 QVESGKISEEEGKK
+590 QIEAGKLSEEEGKK
-604 QFERVKALETAVAI
+604 QFEQVKALETAVAI

-628 FKGITK
+628 FKGTIGKT
-634 ASGGWALAAAIAQ
+634 GWGLAAAIAQ

-666 LGTKSTQVTSVTTPN
+666 LGTKATQVTSVTTPN

-721 SDITNA
+721 SDISNA